1 MTLKRIG
8 ILGAMPEEISGVVA
22 LLKNMEEVVKG
33 MLRYYIGTIN
43 EIDVV
48 VVFSRLGELRLQ
60 QL

>member
-22 LLKNMEEVVKG
+22 LLKNMKEVVKG
-33 MLRYYIGTIN
+33 MRRYYIGTIN

-48 VVFSRLGELRLQ
+48 VVFSRLGELRL
-60 QL
+60 